1 VADVKVD
8 GVSVGAVATYMF
20 KEVLDDHTIAVSF
33 ALPVQTLYYITATA
47 EGNGDITPSGTVS
60 VYKGGSQTFVMTP
73 DAEHRVKDVQV
84 NGVSVGQV
92 TTYTFENVTA
102 NHSINVIFEAG
113 EAPVKEYTI
122 AAAVS
127 GPNGSISP
135 TGDVKVYEGTD
146 VTFTMK
152 ADADYEVADV
162 EVDGV
167 SVGKKT
173 SYTFENII
181 SNHTIRVTFVEVV
194 KVYHTITATADDNGT
209 INPSGEIDVED
220 GKSQTFT
227 MNAEAG
233 YQVSDVEVD
242 GKSVG
247 AKTTY
252 TFANVKADHT
262 IAVTFEEV
270 PVPVVYTIT
279 ASAGANG
286 SIVPSGKIEVNEGA
300 SKSFTM
306 TPADGYV
313 VEDVKVDNVSVG
325 ARTTYAFTNVS
336 ANHTISVTFKA
347 VVEPEKKYTVT
358 AKAGNNGKIS
368 PTGAVSV
375 TAGGSQT
382 FTVTPDAN
390 YIVDDVKVDGKSV
403 GPQTTYTFTGVSA
416 DHSIEATFK
425 AKAVEQKGDD
435 GDDNCFIT
443 TAAGGSSSGSFG
455 SLTLM
460 LIAVLSGCVVFLLG
474 RIRG

>member
-1 VADVKVD
+1 
-8 GVSVGAVATYMF
+8 
-20 KEVLDDHTIAVSF
+20 
-33 ALPVQTLYYITATA
+33 
-47 EGNGDITPSGTVS
+47 
-60 VYKGGSQTFVMTP
+60 
-73 DAEHRVKDVQV
+73 
-84 NGVSVGQV
+84 
-92 TTYTFENVTA
+92 
-102 NHSINVIFEAG
+102 
-113 EAPVKEYTI
+113 
-122 AAAVS
+122 
-127 GPNGSISP
+127 
-135 TGDVKVYEGTD
+135 
-146 VTFTMK
+146 
-152 ADADYEVADV
+152 
-162 EVDGV
+162 
-167 SVGKKT
+167 
-173 SYTFENII
+173 
-181 SNHTIRVTFVEVV
+181 
-194 KVYHTITATADDNGT
+194 
-209 INPSGEIDVED
+209 VED